1 MDAFDP
7 EDDAVFDQAV
17 RSFKEKADGAGPQQ
31 LVELGATAA
40 PKSCGKRADVAL
52 IIDSSGS
59 VDTTEWELQADF
71 MRAIVKGMGVG
82 EKKVEYGISAFA
94 SSGKTLVSMHT
105 HEREARA
112 GACARACQRAS
123 VHTGTDAYIRTHARA
138 RAHAHIYA
146 PTFSHKGL
154 CICSARTQ
162 CALRVQRAC
171 SFVLKRC
178 AVLCGSAQ
186 LALTSDV
193 SKVDTLPFAS
203 SGSGNSG
210 CKSADRGSWNI
221 GCSTNMAPAFSLANT
236 MLSGSTRPVPKIT
249 LMLCDGNPRPTRRS
263 HAVSYIKAF
272 NSSRCVML
280 VSAGQ
285 PSDKA
290 KAEAEAAK
298 LKSKP
303 G

>member
-1 MDAFDP
+1 MSGHACTHAHMHTGTPGSAAGEPELAELGAFDP

-40 PKSCGKRADVAL
+40 PTKSCGKRADVAL

-112 GACARACQRAS
+112 GACARAYQRAS

-138 RAHAHIYA
+138 RARTRTHLRAHI
-146 PTFSHKGL
+146 L
-154 CICSARTQ
+154 TQ
-162 CALRVQRAC
+162 GV
-171 SFVLKRC
+171 
-178 AVLCGSAQ
+178 
-186 LALTSDV
+186 
-193 SKVDTLPFAS
+193 
-203 SGSGNSG
+203 
-210 CKSADRGSWNI
+210 
-221 GCSTNMAPAFSLANT
+221 MH
-236 MLSGSTRPVPKIT
+236 MLST
-249 LMLCDGNPRPTRRS
+249 
-263 HAVSYIKAF
+263 HAV
-272 NSSRCVML
+272 C
-280 VSAGQ
+280 
-285 PSDKA
+285 
-290 KAEAEAAK
+290 AACAARM
-298 LKSKP
+298 
-303 G
+303 